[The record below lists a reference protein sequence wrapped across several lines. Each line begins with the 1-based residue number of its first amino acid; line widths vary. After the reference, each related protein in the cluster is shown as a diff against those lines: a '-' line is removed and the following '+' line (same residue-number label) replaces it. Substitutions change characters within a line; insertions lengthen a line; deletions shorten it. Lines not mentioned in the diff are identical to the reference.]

1 MELIY
6 RAKYKLTEK
15 LIKDRSVLRRNL
27 LHAIPGRESRY
38 LKGFIWR
45 SSNAYIRNKC
55 YVYEISF
62 AALEGVWGKG
72 RKIIINHLSEL
83 KEILKNSSEK
93 ERTIAKRMNYYLRKY
108 SQAIDL
114 SIRSKIVEQKLL
126 GNI

>member
-6 RAKYKLTEK
+6 KVKYKLTEK
-15 LIKDRSVLRRNL
+15 QIKDRSVLRRNL
-27 LHAIPGRESRY
+27 HHAIPGRKSRY

-45 SSNAYIRNKC
+45 SSNAYIRNK
-55 YVYEISF
+55 YFVYEISF
-62 AALEGVWGKG
+62 TALEGVWGKG

-83 KEILKNSSEK
+83 KEILKNNSEK